1 MKPKTAELIL
11 KWLLRLDGAF
21 MMLAIIAVFMP
32 STLMQVIHE
41 RLGLGEMP
49 TGPIVEYLARSCSML
64 YAIHGVIVFAISFN
78 MPRYWQLVRLVAI
91 LHVAIGLTLI
101 GIDLKSGMPW
111 YWISFEGPSITL
123 AAIFMVW
130 LWYRA
135 SSKIDQVQ

>member
-78 MPRYWQLVRLVAI
+78 MPRY
-91 LHVAIGLTLI
+91 
-101 GIDLKSGMPW
+101 
-111 YWISFEGPSITL
+111 
-123 AAIFMVW
+123 
-130 LWYRA
+130 
-135 SSKIDQVQ
+135 